1 MTQNRFLEM
10 NDYLKCAPAPRRSA
24 GQPVLSRPHGYTTAQ
39 SVSRS
44 MAATNR
50 ALVVLLDNGGVDLGL
65 PAMVDKILDS
75 LPGSSMIPSSV
86 KRDLVSLLERK
97 LKELTDNLL
106 ENAELALARYEQAK
120 PGHYSDVTVLRNSTS
135 LADDL
140 KAKLFALGRA
150 GKIIDLYVLT
160 HGSARSIAINDGGAD
175 ITDTT
180 IRGWKT
186 EYGKGLPLRS
196 VYMMNCEA
204 STLNQAW
211 LDAGAKVV
219 SGSVGL
225 NVLPEPTTY
234 FFWNNW
240 KEGQGFDTAIT
251 GAYTRTV
258 AMMNAAIRTV
268 VGGVPVVGYK
278 LAAGIDVGTIA
289 AIKSSAP
296 VVKGEG
302 SLTIS
307 SDALTFAKS
316 LEQTSMVTVVVP
328 MSDLP
333 GIGAGTNGSARS
345 VSPAGLAFIQQWE
358 QGPDVEQRVAT
369 AVKALNETVSVSL
382 NQNQVD
388 ALACFICGIGE
399 EPFRRSTLLEMLRD
413 GAHGRVP
420 GEMRKWVQARRG
432 ADVVQL
438 DELIRRRQAEADLYV
453 RPPGVPGDDAAPMV
467 AQFVYEGGGT
477 LAVPMTAYSYA
488 QNPAIAGI
496 AIADAIQIGL
506 GGASVAQ
513 ASLQAGG
520 GGLDFTYEKVE
531 RLLTAQARL
540 QMPGAATSKQPYRHR
555 FLTLSALKPGM
566 AYADFLVTWEGN
578 AFGEIS
584 TVVMKKDL
592 SNTSDWTHAEA
603 RVTVSR
609 ISPIPAA
616 GTDPRTW
623 PITYRYEGA
632 FDPVGNGKWDFEGE
646 FEINAFGGFK
656 VNSHNVVSRSLSD
669 FLKAHD
675 KESYVKKGVDH
686 TPVVPPLPQ
695 EQLDYLRKNAT

>member
-1 MTQNRFLEM
+1 MTQNRFVEM
-10 NDYLKCAPAPRRSA
+10 HNYLRCAPPPGRGASR
-24 GQPVLSRPHGYTTAQ
+24 PVLSRPHGYASAQ

-44 MAATNR
+44 MAATDR

-65 PAMVDKILDS
+65 PALVDKILDA

-86 KRDLVSLLERK
+86 KRDIVSAVERK
-97 LKELTDNLL
+97 LREVTDNLL
-106 ENAELALARYEQAK
+106 ESAELALARYEKAK
-120 PGHYSDVTVLRNSTS
+120 PGQYADVTVLRNSAS
-135 LADDL
+135 LADDM

-150 GKIIDLYVLT
+150 GKIIDVYVLT
-160 HGSARSIAINDGGAD
+160 HGSDKSIAINDGGAD

-186 EYGKGLPLRS
+186 EYGSALPLRS

-240 KEGQGFDTAIT
+240 KDGQGFDTAIT

-258 AMMNAAIRTV
+258 GLMNAAVRAV
-268 VGGVPVVGYK
+268 VGAVPVVGDQ
-278 LAAGIDVGTIA
+278 LAASIDVGTIA

-307 SDALTFAKS
+307 SDALTFATS
-316 LEQTSMVTVVVP
+316 LGHTSMVTVVVP
-328 MSDLP
+328 MSDVSQL
-333 GIGAGTNGSARS
+333 GSRSSGAARS
-345 VSPAGLAFIQQWE
+345 VSRAGMELIRQWE
-358 QGPDVEQRVAT
+358 QGADVEQRVAAALRTLDET
-369 AVKALNETVSVSL
+369 ASVSL

-399 EPFRRSTLLEMLRD
+399 DPFRRSTLLRMLRD
-413 GAHGRVP
+413 GAHGQVP
-420 GEMRKWVQARRG
+420 AEMKKWVQARRG
-432 ADVVQL
+432 ADIVQL
-438 DELIRRRQAEADLYV
+438 DELLRRRQAEADLYA
-453 RPPGVPGDDAAPMV
+453 RPPGVPSDDAVPAL
-467 AQFVYEGGGT
+467 AKSVYESGGT

-488 QNPAIAGI
+488 QNPLAGI

-506 GGASVAQ
+506 GSASIAQ
-513 ASLQAGG
+513 SALQAGG
-520 GGLDFTYEKVE
+520 GGLDFTYQQVE
-531 RLLTAQARL
+531 RLLTTQARL
-540 QMPGAATSKQPYRHR
+540 QMPGAAATKQSYKHR
-555 FLTLSALKPGM
+555 FLSLDAMKPGM
-566 AYADFLVTWEGN
+566 ANADLVVTWEGN

-592 SNTSDWTHAEA
+592 ATSTDWTKAEGK
-603 RVTVSR
+603 VTV
-609 ISPIPAA
+609 IKVSPIPAA

-623 PITYRYEGA
+623 PITYRYEGS
-632 FDPVGNGKWDFEGE
+632 FDPVGNGKWEFEGE

-656 VNSHNVVSRSLSD
+656 VNNHSVVSRSLSD

-675 KESYVKKGVDH
+675 KESYVKRGVNH
-686 TPVVPPLPQ
+686 IPAVPPLPP
-695 EQLDYLRKNAT
+695 EQLDYLRKNAP

>member
-1 MTQNRFLEM
+1 MTNRFLEM
-10 NDYLKCAPAPRRSA
+10 NDYLKCAPAPGHGA
-24 GQPVLSRPHGYTTAQ
+24 GQAVLSRPHGYSSAH

-44 MAATNR
+44 MAVTDR

-65 PAMVDKILDS
+65 PALVDKILDA
-75 LPGSSMIPSSV
+75 LPGSSMIPDSV
-86 KRDLVSLLERK
+86 KRDLVSVLGRK
-97 LKELTDNLL
+97 LHELTDNLL
-106 ENAELALARYEQAK
+106 ETAELALARYEKAK
-120 PGHYSDVTVLRNSTS
+120 PGHYSDVIVLRNSTS
-135 LADDL
+135 LANDL

-150 GKIIDLYVLT
+150 GKIIDLYILT

-175 ITDTT
+175 ITDVT

-211 LDAGAKVV
+211 LDAGARVV

-240 KEGQGFDTAIT
+240 KDGQGFDTAIT

-258 AMMNAAIRTV
+258 AMMNALVRTA
-268 VGGVPVVGYK
+268 VGAVPIVGDK
-278 LAAGIDVGTIA
+278 LAAAIDVGTIA

-296 VVKGEG
+296 VVKGDG

-307 SDALTFAKS
+307 SDALSFAKS
-316 LEQTSMVTVVVP
+316 LEHSSMVTVVVP
-328 MSDLP
+328 MSDL
-333 GIGAGTNGSARS
+333 GNLGSGTTGTARS
-345 VSPAGLAFIQQWE
+345 ISSTGMEFIRQWE
-358 QGPDVEQRVAT
+358 QGPDVEPRVAA

-399 EPFRRSTLLEMLRD
+399 EPFRQSTLLKMLRD
-413 GAHGRVP
+413 GSHGQVP
-420 GEMRKWVQARRG
+420 GEMKKWVQARRG
-432 ADVVQL
+432 AEVVKV
-438 DELIRRRQAEADLYV
+438 DELLRRRQAEADLYV
-453 RPPGVPGDDAAPMV
+453 RPPGLPADDAVPAR
-467 AQFVYEGGGT
+467 ATSVYESGGT

-488 QNPAIAGI
+488 QNPLAGI

-506 GGASVAQ
+506 GGASIAQ
-513 ASLQAGG
+513 SALQAGG
-520 GGLDFTYEKVE
+520 GGLDFTYQQVE
-531 RLLTAQARL
+531 RLLTTQARL
-540 QMPGAATSKQPYRHR
+540 QMPGAAATKQSYKHR
-555 FLTLSALKPGM
+555 FLSLDALKPGM
-566 AYADFLVTWEGN
+566 ANADLLVTWEGN

-592 SNTSDWTHAEA
+592 PNSTDWTKAEGK
-603 RVTVSR
+603 VTV
-609 ISPIPAA
+609 IKVSPIPEA

-623 PITYRYEGA
+623 PITYRYEGF
-632 FDPVGNGKWDFEGE
+632 FDPVGNGKWEFEGD

-656 VNSHNVVSRSLSD
+656 VNNHSVESRSLSD

-675 KESYVKKGVDH
+675 KESYVKRGVNH
-686 TPVVPPLPQ
+686 IPVVPPLPQ
-695 EQLDYLRKNAT
+695 EQLDYLRKNAG

>member
-1 MTQNRFLEM
+1 MTNRFMEM
-10 NDYLKCAPAPRRSA
+10 NDHLRCAPASRRG
-24 GQPVLSRPHGYTTAQ
+24 GQAVLSRPHGYSSANG
-39 SVSRS
+39 VSRS
-44 MAATNR
+44 MATTDR

-65 PAMVDKILDS
+65 PALVDKVLDA

-86 KRDLVSLLERK
+86 KRDLVSFLEKK
-97 LKELTDNLL
+97 LHEVTDNLL
-106 ENAELALARYEQAK
+106 ESAELALARYEKAK
-120 PGHYSDVTVLRNSTS
+120 PGQYSDVTVLRNSPS

-140 KAKLFALGRA
+140 KAKLFALGRV
-150 GKIIDLYVLT
+150 GKIIDLYILT
-160 HGSARSIAINDGGAD
+160 HGSVRSIAINDGGAD
-175 ITDTT
+175 ITDVT

-186 EYGKGLPLRS
+186 EYGQGLPLRS

-240 KEGQGFDTAIT
+240 KDGQGFETAIT
-251 GAYTRTV
+251 GAYTKTV
-258 AMMNAAIRTV
+258 ALMNAAIRTV
-268 VGGVPVVGYK
+268 VGAIPIVGGK
-278 LAAGIDVGTIA
+278 LAAGIDVGTIGV
-289 AIKSSAP
+289 IKSSAP

-328 MSDLP
+328 MSDLTS
-333 GIGAGTNGSARS
+333 IGSGTNGTARS
-345 VSPAGLAFIQQWE
+345 VSPAGMELIQQWE
-358 QGPDVEQRVAT
+358 PGPDVEQRVAA
-369 AVKALNETVSVSL
+369 AVKTLNETVSVSL

-399 EPFRRSTLLEMLRD
+399 EPFRQSTLLKMLRD
-413 GAHGRVP
+413 GAHGQVP
-420 GEMRKWVQARRG
+420 GEMKKWVQARRG
-432 ADVVQL
+432 AEVVQL
-438 DELIRRRQAEADLYV
+438 DELLRRRQAEADFYV
-453 RPPGVPGDDAAPMV
+453 RPPGLPADDAVPVLAKS
-467 AQFVYEGGGT
+467 VYESGGT

-488 QNPAIAGI
+488 QNPLAGI

-506 GGASVAQ
+506 GGASIAQ
-513 ASLQAGG
+513 SSLQAGG
-520 GGLDFTYEKVE
+520 GGLDFTYQQVE
-531 RLLTAQARL
+531 RLLTTQARL
-540 QMPGAATSKQPYRHR
+540 AMPGAATSKQPYSHR

-592 SNTSDWTHAEA
+592 SNTSDWTRADG
-603 RVTVSR
+603 RVAVTK
-609 ISPIPAA
+609 ISPIPAS

-623 PITYRYEGA
+623 PITYRYEGS
-632 FDPVGNGKWDFEGE
+632 FDPVGNGKWDYEGE

-675 KESYVKKGVDH
+675 KESYVKKGVNH
-686 TPVVPPLPQ
+686 IPAVPPLPP
-695 EQLDYLRKNAT
+695 EQLEYLRKNAP

>member
-10 NDYLKCAPAPRRSA
+10 NDYLKCASAPRRGA
-24 GQPVLSRPHGYTTAQ
+24 GQAVLSRPHGYSTAH

-44 MAATNR
+44 MAATDR

-65 PAMVDKILDS
+65 PALVDKILDA

-97 LKELTDNLL
+97 LHEVTDNLL
-106 ENAELALARYEQAK
+106 ENAELALARYELAK
-120 PGHYSDVTVLRNSTS
+120 PGHYSDVTVLRNSAS
-135 LADDL
+135 LANDL
-140 KAKLFALGRA
+140 KVKLFALGRA
-150 GKIIDLYVLT
+150 GKIIDLYILT
-160 HGSARSIAINDGGAD
+160 HGSVHSIAINDGGAD

-204 STLNQAW
+204 SSLNQAW

-240 KEGQGFDTAIT
+240 KDGQGFDTAIT
-251 GAYTRTV
+251 GAYTKTV
-258 AMMNAAIRTV
+258 ALMNAAIRTV
-268 VGGVPVVGYK
+268 VGAVPIVGGK

-302 SLTIS
+302 SLTMS

-316 LEQTSMVTVVVP
+316 LEHTSMVTVVVP
-328 MSDLP
+328 MSDLANL
-333 GIGAGTNGSARS
+333 GSGTNGTARS
-345 VSPAGLAFIQQWE
+345 VSPAGMEIIQQWE
-358 QGPDVEQRVAT
+358 QGPDVEQRVAA

-399 EPFRRSTLLEMLRD
+399 EPFRQSTLLKMLRD
-413 GAHGRVP
+413 GAHGQVP
-420 GEMRKWVQARRG
+420 AEMKKWVQSRRG

-438 DELIRRRQAEADLYV
+438 DELLRRRRAEADLYV
-453 RPPGVPGDDAAPMV
+453 RPPGVPADDAVPMV
-467 AQFVYEGGGT
+467 TQSSYEGGGT

-488 QNPAIAGI
+488 QNPLAGI

-506 GGASVAQ
+506 GGAALVQSGV
-513 ASLQAGG
+513 QAGG
-520 GGLDFTYEKVE
+520 GGLEFTYEKVE
-531 RLLTAQARL
+531 RLLTTQARL
-540 QMPGAATSKQPYRHR
+540 QMPGAAVGKQSYSHR
-555 FLTLSALKPGM
+555 FLSLDAMKPGM
-566 AYADFLVTWEGN
+566 ANADLVVSWEGN
-578 AFGEIS
+578 AFGEVS

-592 SNTSDWTHAEA
+592 ANSTDWTKAEGK
-603 RVTVSR
+603 VTVTR
-609 ISPIPAA
+609 VNPIPAS

-632 FDPVGNGKWDFEGE
+632 FDPVGNGKWEFEGE

-656 VNSHNVVSRSLSD
+656 VNTHNVVSRSLSD
-669 FLKAHD
+669 FLKLHD
-675 KESYVKKGVDH
+675 KESYVKKGVNH
-686 TPVVPPLPQ
+686 IPAVPPLPQ
-695 EQLDYLRKNAT
+695 EQLDYLRKNAN